1 MSKAKNSI
9 YEDNLVLFDKLI
21 EACPEIER
29 KGKTSP
35 YTSANGY
42 MFSQLNKAGE
52 VGIRLPKEE
61 GEKFMKEYQTTLFKS
76 YGAVMRGYVLVPNEL
91 LEDTATLKKYL
102 KIGHE
107 YVKSLESK
115 PTKKK

>member
-1 MSKAKNSI
+1 MSKTKVSN
-9 YEDNLVLFDKLI
+9 YEDNLILYDKLI

-61 GEKFMKEYQTTLFKS
+61 GEKLIRKYQTTLFKS

-91 LEDTATLKKYL
+91 LEDAGTLRKYL

-107 YVKSLESK
+107 YVKSLEPK
-115 PTKKK
+115 PTK